1 MNRGIILVGL
11 GGMFGSIARYL
22 AASLLTRQFP
32 SAFPYGTFLVNIL
45 GCFLIGSVFGLSER
59 YDWLTAEW
67 RLFLATGICG
77 GFTTFSSFSYENIA
91 LLQDGDYATF
101 AAYSLLSFGFGLAAT
116 FLGLAVT
123 R

>member
-1 MNRGIILVGL
+1 
-11 GGMFGSIARYL
+11 
-22 AASLLTRQFP
+22 
-32 SAFPYGTFLVNIL
+32 
-45 GCFLIGSVFGLSER
+45 
-59 YDWLTAEW
+59 
-67 RLFLATGICG
+67 LFLATGICG

-101 AAYSLLSFGFGLAAT
+101 AAYSILSFVLGLAAT